1 MIYVYL
7 TVVIILLITLKPKY
21 LGIFSCISLENV
33 LSHTMVMNVRYSIL
47 IAFAIWTI
55 YQYINTSEEGY
66 QNASTSYADSQN
78 RLAGNDTSAPDTY
91 NYDTYAGRE
100 PGDSSTDELWEEQ
113 KEKLCKPDSD
123 LTAEQRTSL
132 CDSDSGT
139 LSISPGGAMDEWKE
153 KMENLKRGDT
163 NGGVQPSPLYNESG
177 TVKYGGTGYVPSYE
191 QAAYNNDFKFKTEP
205 NTVAYGQNEGF
216 CKDTDMFG
224 QIEKKCNSL
233 TKDVC
238 ATTSCCVLVGG
249 EKCVHG
255 NENGPK
261 QKSIYSDTSIKNRDV
276 YYYQGKCYG
285 NCM

>member
-33 LSHTMVMNVRYSIL
+33 LSRTMVMNVRYSIL

-78 RLAGNDTSAPDTY
+78 RLAGNDTSAPDTFP
-91 NYDTYAGRE
+91 YDTYAGRG
-100 PGDSSTDELWEEQ
+100 PGDVSTDKLDEEQ
-113 KEKLCKPDSD
+113 QEELCKPDSN

-139 LSISPGGAMDEWKE
+139 LNISPGGAMDEWKE

-238 ATTSCCVLVGG
+238 ATTSCCVSVGG